1 MPLIVRTT
9 LQQIEPLGV
18 VRVIDSH
25 CHVISQRNFS
35 YPWLAQVPRLAYDF
49 LLQDYAPQ
57 AQAAGV
63 TDFVF
68 VEVDVQ
74 ASQIA
79 AEALFA
85 AKLGGGVAAVVAAC
99 RPESGDFAGELERIA
114 AQPLVKGLR
123 RVLHTQDDALSQQ
136 PGFASNLRRLAAYGL
151 SFDLCVKATQLP
163 LARALVAQ
171 CPQVQFVL
179 DHCGNPD
186 LQGGRL
192 AAWRAELQALA
203 ALPNVVCKVSGL
215 MTQLPAQSPGT
226 PDLRPVF
233 EHVLACFGWQRL
245 LWGSDWPVCT
255 LAAPLGRWMDCTR
268 QLIAQASVDETAQFF
283 SLNAARIYRLA

>member
-1 MPLIVRTT
+1 MKAT
-9 LQQIEPLGV
+9 LQQTEPVGAP
-18 VRVIDSH
+18 RVIDSH
-25 CHVISQRNFS
+25 CHVISQRHFS
-35 YPWLAQVPRLAYDF
+35 YPWLAQVPQLAHDF

-63 TDFVF
+63 TDCVF

-74 ASQIA
+74 ASQMA

-85 AKLGGGVAAVVAAC
+85 ANLGGGVVAVVAAC
-99 RPESGDFAGELERIA
+99 RPESSDFADDLERIA

-136 PGFASNLRRLAAYGL
+136 PGFASNLRRLARYGL

-192 AAWRAELQALA
+192 AAWRADLQALA

-215 MTQLPAQSPGT
+215 MTQLPARSPGA

-268 QLIAQASVDETAQFF
+268 QLIAQASVDEAAQLF
-283 SLNAARIYRLA
+283 SLNATRIYRLA